1 SVPALTSFWLMKVS
15 IATAD
20 LPVWRSPMISSRWPR
35 PIGTR
40 ASIAL
45 RPVCTGSCTDLR
57 GMMPGALTSTRRRS
71 VDTMGP
77 LPSIGL
83 PSASTTRPSK
93 PLPTGTSTIVPVRLT
108 LSPSL
113 ISESEPK
120 ITTPTL
126 SASRFRAMPWT
137 PLANSTISPAWTL
150 SRPWMRAMPSPTES
164 TEPTSETCASVP
176 KLAIWSRMTL
186 EISAARISMR
196 VPLAF
201 HRLGERVETR
211 ADRAVDALRT
221 DGDDQAAE
229 QVGIDAGL
237 ELDGAAFAGAELLL
251 QRRKLLVGERVGA
264 GDFGADLAALGSGD
278 GLERANHRGQLG
290 CAAVLRQHAEEVARQ
305 IGELERFAKAR
316 EDLAERVAADLGVA
330 DQRAQLGRFA

>member
-1 SVPALTSFWLMKVS
+1 
-15 IATAD
+15 
-20 LPVWRSPMISSRWPR
+20 
-35 PIGTR
+35 
-40 ASIAL
+40 
-45 RPVCTGSCTDLR
+45 
-57 GMMPGALTSTRRRS
+57 
-71 VDTMGP
+71 
-77 LPSIGL
+77 
-83 PSASTTRPSK
+83 
-93 PLPTGTSTIVPVRLT
+93 
-108 LSPSL
+108 
-113 ISESEPK
+113 
-120 ITTPTL
+120 
-126 SASRFRAMPWT
+126 WT
-137 PLANSTISPAWTL
+137 PLANATISPAWTL

-264 GDFGADLAALGSGD
+264 GDFGADFAALSSSD

-290 CAAVLRQHAEEVARQ
+290 RAAVLRQHAEEVARQ

-316 EDLAERVAADLGVA
+316 EDLAERVAADLRVA
-330 DQRAQLGRFA
+330 DQRAQLGRFAQRLGERLEIGFDRADETALAGKIEQGRGITPCQAGLNTGGKLHARRSSLGPENGNFRPADRGLRTAPRQGWRAPSKG